1 MDETAARTIL
11 HVIEASREASLRHQL
26 YAHAIR
32 YARIRTDWSLAD
44 ATTRKEMDR
53 TRTLAHDALIDA
65 LNILSRAMLAA
76 AEDNSWRALLGED
89 RKTIGDFACWLHALL
104 GIRAR

>member
-1 MDETAARTIL
+1 MDERAARTIFQA
-11 HVIEASREASLRHQL
+11 IEGSREATLRRQL
-26 YAHAIR
+26 YARAIR
-32 YARIRTDWSLAD
+32 YARIRADWSLAD
-44 ATTRKEMDR
+44 LDARNEMDR

-65 LNILSRAMLAA
+65 VNILSRAMVASG
-76 AEDNSWRALLGED
+76 EDNAWRAVLGGD